1 MVRAR
6 SQELARRT
14 GPGFLTIMMM
24 VYFKGGQPRVF
35 GLSYKNKK
43 KKKRFDLLKYF
54 IEGGLE
60 T

>member
-1 MVRAR
+1 
-6 SQELARRT
+6 
-14 GPGFLTIMMM
+14 
-24 VYFKGGQPRVF
+24 VYFKGGQPMVF

-43 KKKRFDLLKYF
+43 KKKKKEKRFDLLKYF